1 VNIYRLQ
8 PPYFAK
14 PKQHISTNHSSSFLF
29 LNNIPKKKNKKEAT
43 ISESEKEEISE

>member
-14 PKQHISTNHSSSFLF
+14 PKQHISTNHSSFLF
-29 LNNIPKKKNKKEAT
+29 LNNIPKKKKEAT